1 MRGAVSDMRVPTM
14 GRGRAA
20 AMVAAGAVCLCAA
33 LLWGA
38 VLTAAPSD
46 DGGPAEAP
54 AAASA
59 AAGAEEGAGTA
70 AAVPE
75 GDGDGSWRRDLL
87 KECLETCFSTSDYGD
102 VARVRQDLQER
113 YGVPADSQALTE
125 FMPEGTGEGAGYQGG
140 TLSLGSVEM
149 GEVEGDPER
158 IVAVAHLRFRNRAM
172 VTGTAE
178 AAVAV
183 EARVTGTASE
193 GRVEELTITP
203 LG

>member
-54 AAASA
+54 TAASA